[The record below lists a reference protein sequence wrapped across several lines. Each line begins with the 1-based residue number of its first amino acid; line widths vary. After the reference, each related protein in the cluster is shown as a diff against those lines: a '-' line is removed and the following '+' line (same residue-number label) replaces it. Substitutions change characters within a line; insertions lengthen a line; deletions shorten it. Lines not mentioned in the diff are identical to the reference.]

1 MVAHAIFSSVCR
13 LRPHR
18 ILVPEE
24 QGDAP
29 QSSQTH
35 QCVDDPADHTG
46 GAAAEK
52 GHQVE
57 LEEPDQ
63 PPVDPADDGQD
74 QRDFINDFQNAT
86 SLK

>member
-1 MVAHAIFSSVCR
+1 MQSFPSVCR

-57 LEEPDQ
+57 LEEPDRPQ
-63 PPVDPADDGQD
+63 LIPPMTVRISAILSNIGK
-74 QRDFINDFQNAT
+74 T
-86 SLK
+86 SL

>member
-63 PPVDPADDGQD
+63 TPVDSADYCKSQTET
-74 QRDFINDFQNAT
+74 I
-86 SLK
+86 